1 VCFWKQ
7 KQAQKPRASKDID
20 TDSTGMVKPQV
31 DKKLPQ
37 GASTTLDPNKSPLT
51 EHYYT
56 IPEGKSF
63 PNGLGIKRDIF
74 MNEFKK
80 LFNSISC
87 EYGSN
92 KMKDNTIFSIEWFN
106 LKESETNLFSS
117 KYYFRK
123 SECFFQQLLLA
134 LNTLSEQ
141 GTALRFIRDDDFND
155 EELEIL
161 IPIII
166 DISVDGN
173 IDNIPIA
180 RDILI
185 KFKENKIVKHKLC
198 SMLDHY
204 LASFDDFIYRRLAE
218 LLLYLNFSD
227 LKIKLMNKCLKS
239 NNNDLIELY
248 QDIIEN

>member
-1 VCFWKQ
+1 
-7 KQAQKPRASKDID
+7 
-20 TDSTGMVKPQV
+20 
-31 DKKLPQ
+31 
-37 GASTTLDPNKSPLT
+37 
-51 EHYYT
+51 
-56 IPEGKSF
+56 
-63 PNGLGIKRDIF
+63 
-74 MNEFKK
+74 
-80 LFNSISC
+80 
-87 EYGSN
+87 
-92 KMKDNTIFSIEWFN
+92 MKDNTIFSIEWLN

-123 SECFFQQLLLA
+123 SECFFKQLLLA

-185 KFKENKIVKHKLC
+185 KFKENKIVKNKLC
-198 SMLDHY
+198 SMLDNY
-204 LASFDDFIYRRLAE
+204 LDSFDDFIYRRLAE

-239 NNNDLIELY
+239 NNNDLIEIY
-248 QDIIEN
+248 QDFIEK